1 MKKHM
6 TQNVSNLLQEKL
18 GNRLKNVRRY
28 LMMTQQEVAEQTDV
42 SVITISKIEH
52 DKVVNSD
59 SFLRLLLFYSNYI
72 SADFLF
78 AKDFNVADADNYT
91 KSFSLN
97 TIVKAKI
104 EVIRE
109 EFEKDTPLQGKI
121 GQHLS
126 AFHHTWRSCHRKV
139 RGDTLPVS
147 LVRVWP

>member
-6 TQNVSNLLQEKL
+6 TQNVSDLLQEKL

-28 LMMTQQEVAEQTDV
+28 LMMTQQEVAEKTDI

-109 EFEKDTPLQGKI
+109 EFEKE
-121 GQHLS
+121 LS
-126 AFHHTWRSCHRKV
+126 KLKSEYIQKLTETAN
-139 RGDTLPVS
+139 L
-147 LVRVWP
+147 L

>member
-6 TQNVSNLLQEKL
+6 TQNVSDLLQEKL

-28 LMMTQQEVAEQTDV
+28 LMMTQQEVAEQTNV

-59 SFLRLLLFYSNYI
+59 SFLRLFLFYSNYI

-109 EFEKDTPLQGKI
+109 EFEKE
-121 GQHLS
+121 LS
-126 AFHHTWRSCHRKV
+126 KLKSEYIQKLTETAN
-139 RGDTLPVS
+139 L
-147 LVRVWP
+147 L

>member
-28 LMMTQQEVAEQTDV
+28 LMMTQQEVAEQTDI

-78 AKDFNVADADNYT
+78 VKDFNVADADNYT

-109 EFEKDTPLQGKI
+109 EFEKE
-121 GQHLS
+121 LS
-126 AFHHTWRSCHRKV
+126 KLKSEYIQKLTETAN
-139 RGDTLPVS
+139 L
-147 LVRVWP
+147 L

>member
-6 TQNVSNLLQEKL
+6 TQNVSDLLQEKL

-28 LMMTQQEVAEQTDV
+28 LMMTQQEVAKQTDI

-109 EFEKDTPLQGKI
+109 EFEKE
-121 GQHLS
+121 LS
-126 AFHHTWRSCHRKV
+126 KLKSEYIQKLTETAN
-139 RGDTLPVS
+139 L
-147 LVRVWP
+147 L

>member
-18 GNRLKNVRRY
+18 GYRLKNVRRY
-28 LMMTQQEVAEQTDV
+28 LMMTQQEVAEQTDI

-109 EFEKDTPLQGKI
+109 EFEKE
-121 GQHLS
+121 LS
-126 AFHHTWRSCHRKV
+126 KLKSEYIQKLTETAN
-139 RGDTLPVS
+139 L
-147 LVRVWP
+147 L

>member
-6 TQNVSNLLQEKL
+6 TQNVSDLLQEKL

-28 LMMTQQEVAEQTDV
+28 LMMTQQEVAEQTDI

-109 EFEKDTPLQGKI
+109 EFEKE
-121 GQHLS
+121 LS
-126 AFHHTWRSCHRKV
+126 KLKSEYIQKLTETA
-139 RGDTLPVS
+139 DL
-147 LVRVWP
+147 L

>member
-28 LMMTQQEVAEQTDV
+28 LMLTQQEVAEQTDV

-109 EFEKDTPLQGKI
+109 EFEKE
-121 GQHLS
+121 LS
-126 AFHHTWRSCHRKV
+126 KLKSEYIQKLIETAN
-139 RGDTLPVS
+139 L
-147 LVRVWP
+147 L

>member
-6 TQNVSNLLQEKL
+6 TQNVSDLLQEKL

-28 LMMTQQEVAEQTDV
+28 LMMTRQEVAEQTDI

-109 EFEKDTPLQGKI
+109 EFEKE
-121 GQHLS
+121 LS
-126 AFHHTWRSCHRKV
+126 KLKSEYIQKLTETAN
-139 RGDTLPVS
+139 L
-147 LVRVWP
+147 L

>member
-6 TQNVSNLLQEKL
+6 TQNVSDLLQEKL

-28 LMMTQQEVAEQTDV
+28 LMMTQQEVAEQTDI
-42 SVITISKIEH
+42 SIITISKIEH

-109 EFEKDTPLQGKI
+109 EFEKE
-121 GQHLS
+121 LS
-126 AFHHTWRSCHRKV
+126 KLKSEYIQKLTETAN
-139 RGDTLPVS
+139 L
-147 LVRVWP
+147 L

>member
-28 LMMTQQEVAEQTDV
+28 LMMTQQEVAEQTDI

-109 EFEKDTPLQGKI
+109 EFEKE
-121 GQHLS
+121 LS
-126 AFHHTWRSCHRKV
+126 KLKSEYIQKLTETA
-139 RGDTLPVS
+139 DL
-147 LVRVWP
+147 L

>member
-28 LMMTQQEVAEQTDV
+28 LMMTQQEVAEQTDI

-72 SADFLF
+72 SAYFLF

-109 EFEKDTPLQGKI
+109 EFEKE
-121 GQHLS
+121 LS
-126 AFHHTWRSCHRKV
+126 KLKSEYIQKLTETAN
-139 RGDTLPVS
+139 L
-147 LVRVWP
+147 L

>member
-6 TQNVSNLLQEKL
+6 TQNVSDLLQEKL
-18 GNRLKNVRRY
+18 GNRLKNMRRY
-28 LMMTQQEVAEQTDV
+28 LMMTQQEVAEQTDI

-59 SFLRLLLFYSNYI
+59 SFLRLLRLLLFYSNYI

-109 EFEKDTPLQGKI
+109 EFEKE
-121 GQHLS
+121 LS
-126 AFHHTWRSCHRKV
+126 KLKSEYIQKLTETAN
-139 RGDTLPVS
+139 L
-147 LVRVWP
+147 L

>member
-6 TQNVSNLLQEKL
+6 TQNVSDLLQEKL

-28 LMMTQQEVAEQTDV
+28 LMMTQQEVAEQTNI

-78 AKDFNVADADNYT
+78 AKDFNVADADNYN
-91 KSFSLN
+91 KSFFLN

-109 EFEKDTPLQGKI
+109 EFEKE
-121 GQHLS
+121 LS
-126 AFHHTWRSCHRKV
+126 KLKSEYIQKLTETAN
-139 RGDTLPVS
+139 L
-147 LVRVWP
+147 L

>member
-6 TQNVSNLLQEKL
+6 TQNVSDLLQEKL

-28 LMMTQQEVAEQTDV
+28 LMMTQQEVAEQTDI

-109 EFEKDTPLQGKI
+109 EFEKE
-121 GQHLS
+121 LS
-126 AFHHTWRSCHRKV
+126 KLKSEYIQKLTETSN
-139 RGDTLPVS
+139 L
-147 LVRVWP
+147 L

>member
-28 LMMTQQEVAEQTDV
+28 LMMTQQEVAEQTDI

-109 EFEKDTPLQGKI
+109 EFEKE
-121 GQHLS
+121 LS
-126 AFHHTWRSCHRKV
+126 KLKSEYIQKLTETANLH
-139 RGDTLPVS
+139 
-147 LVRVWP
+147 

>member
-1 MKKHM
+1 M

-72 SADFLF
+72 SVDFLF

-109 EFEKDTPLQGKI
+109 EFEKE
-121 GQHLS
+121 LS
-126 AFHHTWRSCHRKV
+126 KLKSEYIQKLTETAN
-139 RGDTLPVS
+139 L
-147 LVRVWP
+147 L

>member
-6 TQNVSNLLQEKL
+6 TQNISDLLQEKL

-28 LMMTQQEVAEQTDV
+28 LMMTQQEVAKQTDI

-109 EFEKDTPLQGKI
+109 EFEKE
-121 GQHLS
+121 LS
-126 AFHHTWRSCHRKV
+126 KLKSEYIQKLTETAN
-139 RGDTLPVS
+139 L
-147 LVRVWP
+147 L

>member
-28 LMMTQQEVAEQTDV
+28 LMMTQQEVAEQTDI

-78 AKDFNVADADNYT
+78 AKDFNVADAYNYT

-109 EFEKDTPLQGKI
+109 EFEKE
-121 GQHLS
+121 LS
-126 AFHHTWRSCHRKV
+126 KLKSEYIQKLTETAN
-139 RGDTLPVS
+139 L
-147 LVRVWP
+147 L

>member
-18 GNRLKNVRRY
+18 GKRLKNVRRY
-28 LMMTQQEVAEQTDV
+28 LMMTQQEVAEQTNV

-59 SFLRLLLFYSNYI
+59 SFLRLFLFYSNYI

-109 EFEKDTPLQGKI
+109 EFEKE
-121 GQHLS
+121 LS
-126 AFHHTWRSCHRKV
+126 KLKSEYIQKLTETAN
-139 RGDTLPVS
+139 L
-147 LVRVWP
+147 L

>member
-28 LMMTQQEVAEQTDV
+28 LMMTQQEVAKQTDI
-42 SVITISKIEH
+42 SIITISKIEH

-109 EFEKDTPLQGKI
+109 EFEKE
-121 GQHLS
+121 LS
-126 AFHHTWRSCHRKV
+126 KLKSEYIQKLTETAN
-139 RGDTLPVS
+139 L
-147 LVRVWP
+147 L

>member
-18 GNRLKNVRRY
+18 GHRLKNVRRY
-28 LMMTQQEVAEQTDV
+28 LMMTQQEVAEQTDI

-109 EFEKDTPLQGKI
+109 EFEKE
-121 GQHLS
+121 LS
-126 AFHHTWRSCHRKV
+126 KLKSEYIQKLTETAN
-139 RGDTLPVS
+139 L
-147 LVRVWP
+147 L

>member
-1 MKKHM
+1 M
-6 TQNVSNLLQEKL
+6 TQNVSGLLQEKL

-28 LMMTQQEVAEQTDV
+28 LMMTQQEVAEQTDI

-109 EFEKDTPLQGKI
+109 EFEKE
-121 GQHLS
+121 LS
-126 AFHHTWRSCHRKV
+126 KLKSEYIQKLTETAN
-139 RGDTLPVS
+139 L
-147 LVRVWP
+147 L

>member
-6 TQNVSNLLQEKL
+6 TQNVSDLLQEKL
-18 GNRLKNVRRY
+18 GKRLKNVRRY
-28 LMMTQQEVAEQTDV
+28 LMMTQQEVAEQTDI

-109 EFEKDTPLQGKI
+109 EFEKE
-121 GQHLS
+121 LS
-126 AFHHTWRSCHRKV
+126 KLKSEYIQAHRN
-139 RGDTLPVS
+139 S
-147 LVRVWP
+147 

>member
-6 TQNVSNLLQEKL
+6 TQNVSDLLQEKL

-28 LMMTQQEVAEQTDV
+28 LMMTQQEVAEQTNI

-109 EFEKDTPLQGKI
+109 EFEKE
-121 GQHLS
+121 LS
-126 AFHHTWRSCHRKV
+126 KLKSEYIQKLTETAN
-139 RGDTLPVS
+139 L
-147 LVRVWP
+147 L

>member
-6 TQNVSNLLQEKL
+6 TQNVSDLLQEKL

-28 LMMTQQEVAEQTDV
+28 LMMTQQEVAEQTDI

-78 AKDFNVADADNYT
+78 AKDFIVADADNYT

-109 EFEKDTPLQGKI
+109 EFEKE
-121 GQHLS
+121 LS
-126 AFHHTWRSCHRKV
+126 KLKSEYIQKLTETAN
-139 RGDTLPVS
+139 L
-147 LVRVWP
+147 L

>member
-28 LMMTQQEVAEQTDV
+28 LMMTQQEVAEQTDI

-72 SADFLF
+72 SVDFLF

-109 EFEKDTPLQGKI
+109 EFEKE
-121 GQHLS
+121 LS
-126 AFHHTWRSCHRKV
+126 KLKSEYIQKLTETAN
-139 RGDTLPVS
+139 L
-147 LVRVWP
+147 L

>member
-6 TQNVSNLLQEKL
+6 TQNVSDLLQEKL

-28 LMMTQQEVAEQTDV
+28 LMMTQQEVAEQTDI

-109 EFEKDTPLQGKI
+109 EFEKE
-121 GQHLS
+121 LS
-126 AFHHTWRSCHRKV
+126 KLKSEYIQKFTETAN
-139 RGDTLPVS
+139 L
-147 LVRVWP
+147 L

>member
-6 TQNVSNLLQEKL
+6 TQNVSDLLQEKL

-28 LMMTQQEVAEQTDV
+28 LMMTQQEVAEQTDI

-109 EFEKDTPLQGKI
+109 EFEKE
-121 GQHLS
+121 LS
-126 AFHHTWRSCHRKV
+126 KLKSEYIQKLTETANLF
-139 RGDTLPVS
+139 
-147 LVRVWP
+147 

>member
-6 TQNVSNLLQEKL
+6 TQNVSHLLQEKL

-28 LMMTQQEVAEQTDV
+28 LMMTQQEVAEQTDI

-109 EFEKDTPLQGKI
+109 EFEKE
-121 GQHLS
+121 LS
-126 AFHHTWRSCHRKV
+126 KLKSEYIQKLTETAN
-139 RGDTLPVS
+139 L
-147 LVRVWP
+147 L

>member
-6 TQNVSNLLQEKL
+6 TQNVSDLLQEKL

-28 LMMTQQEVAEQTDV
+28 LMMTQQEVAEQTDI

-104 EVIRE
+104 EAIRE
-109 EFEKDTPLQGKI
+109 EFEKE
-121 GQHLS
+121 LS
-126 AFHHTWRSCHRKV
+126 KLKSEYIQKLTETAN
-139 RGDTLPVS
+139 L
-147 LVRVWP
+147 L

>member
-28 LMMTQQEVAEQTDV
+28 LMMTQQEVAEQTD
-42 SVITISKIEH
+42 
-52 DKVVNSD
+52 
-59 SFLRLLLFYSNYI
+59 YI

-109 EFEKDTPLQGKI
+109 EFEKE
-121 GQHLS
+121 LS
-126 AFHHTWRSCHRKV
+126 RLKSEYIQKLTETAN
-139 RGDTLPVS
+139 L
-147 LVRVWP
+147 L

>member
-6 TQNVSNLLQEKL
+6 TQNVSDLLQEKL
-18 GNRLKNVRRY
+18 GNRFKNVRRY
-28 LMMTQQEVAEQTDV
+28 LMMTQQEVAEQTDI

-109 EFEKDTPLQGKI
+109 EFEKE
-121 GQHLS
+121 LS
-126 AFHHTWRSCHRKV
+126 KLKSEYIQKLTETAN
-139 RGDTLPVS
+139 L
-147 LVRVWP
+147 L

>member
-28 LMMTQQEVAEQTDV
+28 LMMTQQEVAEQTNV

-52 DKVVNSD
+52 EKVVNSD
-59 SFLRLLLFYSNYI
+59 SFLRLFLFYSNYI

-109 EFEKDTPLQGKI
+109 EFEKE
-121 GQHLS
+121 LS
-126 AFHHTWRSCHRKV
+126 KLKSEYIQKLTETAN
-139 RGDTLPVS
+139 L
-147 LVRVWP
+147 L

>member
-1 MKKHM
+1 M

-28 LMMTQQEVAEQTDV
+28 LMMTQQEVAEQTDI

-91 KSFSLN
+91 KSISLN

-109 EFEKDTPLQGKI
+109 EFEKE
-121 GQHLS
+121 LS
-126 AFHHTWRSCHRKV
+126 KLKSEYIQKLTETAN
-139 RGDTLPVS
+139 L
-147 LVRVWP
+147 L

>member
-6 TQNVSNLLQEKL
+6 TQNVSDLLQEKL

-28 LMMTQQEVAEQTDV
+28 LMMTQQEVAEQTDI

-72 SADFLF
+72 SAVFLF

-109 EFEKDTPLQGKI
+109 EFEKE
-121 GQHLS
+121 LS
-126 AFHHTWRSCHRKV
+126 KLKSEYIQKLTETAN
-139 RGDTLPVS
+139 L
-147 LVRVWP
+147 L

>member
-1 MKKHM
+1 MCLPISV
-6 TQNVSNLLQEKL
+6 QVSDLLQEKL
-18 GNRLKNVRRY
+18 GKRLKNVRRY
-28 LMMTQQEVAEQTDV
+28 LMMTQQEVAEQTDI

-109 EFEKDTPLQGKI
+109 EFEKE
-121 GQHLS
+121 LS
-126 AFHHTWRSCHRKV
+126 KLKSEYIQKLTETAN
-139 RGDTLPVS
+139 L
-147 LVRVWP
+147 L

>member
-18 GNRLKNVRRY
+18 GNRLKTVRRY

-59 SFLRLLLFYSNYI
+59 SFLRLFLFYSNYI

-109 EFEKDTPLQGKI
+109 EFEKE
-121 GQHLS
+121 LS
-126 AFHHTWRSCHRKV
+126 RLKSEYIQKLTETAN
-139 RGDTLPVS
+139 L
-147 LVRVWP
+147 L

>member
-6 TQNVSNLLQEKL
+6 TQNVSDLLQEKL

-28 LMMTQQEVAEQTDV
+28 LMMTQQEVAEQTDI

-91 KSFSLN
+91 KSFSLD

-109 EFEKDTPLQGKI
+109 EFEKE
-121 GQHLS
+121 LS
-126 AFHHTWRSCHRKV
+126 KLKSEYIQKLTETAN
-139 RGDTLPVS
+139 L
-147 LVRVWP
+147 L

>member
-28 LMMTQQEVAEQTDV
+28 LMMTQQEVAEQTDI

-104 EVIRE
+104 ELIRE
-109 EFEKDTPLQGKI
+109 EFEKE
-121 GQHLS
+121 LS
-126 AFHHTWRSCHRKV
+126 KLKSEYIQKLTETAN
-139 RGDTLPVS
+139 L
-147 LVRVWP
+147 L